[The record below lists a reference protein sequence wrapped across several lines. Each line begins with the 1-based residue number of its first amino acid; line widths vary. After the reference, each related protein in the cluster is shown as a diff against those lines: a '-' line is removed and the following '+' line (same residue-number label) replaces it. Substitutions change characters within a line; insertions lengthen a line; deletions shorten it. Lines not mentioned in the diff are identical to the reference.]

1 MSVPGTPLLEI
12 TGLTKRCGKAKRSGF
27 PAHRLPRS
35 LLPLVSLCLSEKT
48 ESSLI
53 HEGDRWRVIPLRLYL
68 G

>member
-12 TGLTKRCGKAKRSGF
+12 TGLTKRCGKARRSGF

-35 LLPLVSLCLSEKT
+35 LLPLASLCLSEKT

-53 HEGDRWRVIPLRLYL
+53 HEGD
-68 G
+68 